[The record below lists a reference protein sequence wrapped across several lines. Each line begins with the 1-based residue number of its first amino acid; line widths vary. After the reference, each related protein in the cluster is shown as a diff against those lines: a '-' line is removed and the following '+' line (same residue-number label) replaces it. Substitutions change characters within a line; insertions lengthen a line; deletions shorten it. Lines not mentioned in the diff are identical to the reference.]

1 MATKVVRSES
11 TTTEAPAP
19 SASNRSEEVVAQKS
33 SQPVD
38 PPMLVTFDRWFAAK
52 KYKPHWKDGML
63 AFTNTD
69 GRKTM
74 EEWDSIF
81 KKY

>member
-1 MATKVVRSES
+1 MAKVTRSEDK
-11 TTTEAPAP
+11 TTEAPAP
-19 SASNRSEEVVAQKS
+19 SVSTGSEEVAAQKP

-52 KYKPHWKDGML
+52 KFKPHWKEGML
-63 AFTNTD
+63 AFTNTA

-74 EEWDSIF
+74 EEWDTIF